1 MDDEYE
7 IVPIKNDDDDFLY
20 SYFDSDD
27 FDDDCDDDDC
37 LPSIDW

>member
-7 IVPIKNDDDDFLY
+7 IVPIKNDDDSLY
-20 SYFDSDD
+20 SYYDSDD
-27 FDDDCDDDDC
+27 FDDDFDDDDD